1 MRERARKMQVQM
13 KELEDKLAVKE
24 QEYAEARNDQY

>member
-24 QEYAEARNDQY
+24 QENAEVRND